1 MSKRKQ
7 VQQLAMEQFGLRRD
21 TAVEYAMER
30 VYNGLS
36 HEDAL
41 CEVFGK
47 SDPQNVDPKLLHLV
61 RMILVTE
68 SAPS

>member
-7 VQQLAMEQFGLRRD
+7 VQQYAMEQLGLRRES
-21 TAVEYAMER
+21 AVEYAMER

-41 CEVFGK
+41 CEALGK
-47 SDPQNVDPKLLHLV
+47 MNTYDADDELV
-61 RMILVTE
+61 RLVRHILLNE
-68 SAPS
+68 EA

>member
-7 VQQLAMEQFGLRRD
+7 VQQYAMEQLGLRRES
-21 TAVEYAMER
+21 AVEYAMER

-41 CEVFGK
+41 CEALGK
-47 SDPQNVDPKLLHLV
+47 MDTYDPDPELLHLV
-61 RMILVTE
+61 RLILVTKE
-68 SAPS
+68 A

>member
-7 VQQLAMEQFGLRRD
+7 VQQQAMEQFGLRRD

-41 CEVFGK
+41 CEVFNRADR
-47 SDPQNVDPKLLHLV
+47 SNMDDKLFSLV
-61 RMILVTE
+61 WSILVE
-68 SAPS
+68 EVK

>member
-7 VQQLAMEQFGLRRD
+7 VQQQAMEQFGLRRD
-21 TAVEYAMER
+21 SAVEYAMER

-47 SDPQNVDPKLLHLV
+47 SDPINMDEQLLHLV
-61 RMILVTE
+61 RLILIDEVK
-68 SAPS
+68 

>member
-21 TAVEYAMER
+21 SAVEYAMER

-41 CEVFGK
+41 CEVFDRE
-47 SDPQNVDPKLLHLV
+47 DPRNRDEQLLHLV
-61 RMILVTE
+61 WDILVVE
-68 SAPS
+68 VK

>member
-7 VQQLAMEQFGLRRD
+7 VQQQAMEQFGLRRD
-21 TAVEYAMER
+21 SAVEYAMER

-41 CEVFGK
+41 LEVYGK
-47 SDPQNVDPKLLHLV
+47 TDPRNMDDKLLSLV
-61 RMILVTE
+61 WSILVE
-68 SAPS
+68 EVK